1 MSDAGSLDG
10 VTRWRTSLRVPP
22 GQGVSIHAQRRKRRC
37 SGVAATRATA
47 AAAAVVLGLTVSACS
62 SSGDASSTAPTSP
75 TSSPPSWSAA
85 PTTANPSQD
94 AQSQAVAFVPTYLGT
109 IDDLYLDPSRA
120 LDDIYQIAVAPD
132 AVAEA
137 TAIGKFRAQ
146 GYRQTGRLQLVSAS
160 AGSVDL
166 TNVPAASP
174 SPVLPSVVVTACVDV
189 NQVSAV
195 DATGQSIVPSDR
207 PRYLVEQLT
216 VVNPHYP
223 DPSSWRGRTTSKK
236 EGGAGGGGGLFLGL
250 GRCGGGAPPGVVLS

>member
-1 MSDAGSLDG
+1 
-10 VTRWRTSLRVPP
+10 
-22 GQGVSIHAQRRKRRC
+22 
-37 SGVAATRATA
+37 VAVGRATA
-47 AAAAVVLGLTVSACS
+47 TAAAVVLGLTGSACS
-62 SSGDASSTAPTSP
+62 SSGGASSTAPTSS
-75 TSSPPSWSAA
+75 TSSPPSSSAV
-85 PTTANPSQD
+85 PTTASPSQD
-94 AQSQAVAFVPTYLGT
+94 AQSQAVALVPTYLGT

-146 GYRQTGRLQLVSAS
+146 GYRQTGRMQLVSAS

-166 TNVPAASP
+166 MNSPAASL
-174 SPVLPSVVVTACVDV
+174 SPVLPSVVVIACVDV
-189 NQVSAV
+189 SQVGAV

-223 DPSSWRGRTTSKK
+223 DPSSWRVSTASNRQERS
-236 EGGAGGGGGLFLGL
+236 
-250 GRCGGGAPPGVVLS
+250 CGG

>member
-1 MSDAGSLDG
+1 
-10 VTRWRTSLRVPP
+10 
-22 GQGVSIHAQRRKRRC
+22 
-37 SGVAATRATA
+37 VAATRAAA

-62 SSGDASSTAPTSP
+62 SSGDASSTAPTSA
-75 TSSPPSWSAA
+75 TSSPPSWSTA

-146 GYRQTGRLQLVSAS
+146 GYRQTGRMQLVSAS

-166 TNVPAASP
+166 TNDPAASP

-189 NQVSAV
+189 KQVSAV

-223 DPSSWRGRTTSKK
+223 DPSSWRVSTTSNRQ
-236 EGGAGGGGGLFLGL
+236 E
-250 GRCGGGAPPGVVLS
+250 RSCGG